1 MGNNYVGQFLI
12 SHGGKIKCER
22 KVEEATYFMN
32 DSGDENS
39 SSYCL
44 LLTIKKMTTF
54 HKSLEPPTSVYP
66 SLKNKQ
72 INGIIV
78 KNTFTISLSVGYL
91 VKF

>member
-1 MGNNYVGQFLI
+1 M
-12 SHGGKIKCER
+12 
-22 KVEEATYFMN
+22 EEATYFMN

-54 HKSLEPPTSVYP
+54 HKSLEPPTSVYDP

>member
-1 MGNNYVGQFLI
+1 
-12 SHGGKIKCER
+12 
-22 KVEEATYFMN
+22 MN
-32 DSGDENS
+32 DPGDENS

-54 HKSLEPPTSVYP
+54 HKSLEPPTSVYVRTHP

>member
-1 MGNNYVGQFLI
+1 M
-12 SHGGKIKCER
+12 
-22 KVEEATYFMN
+22 EEATYFMN

-54 HKSLEPPTSVYP
+54 HKSLEPPTSVYVRTHP

-72 INGIIV
+72 INGMIV
-78 KNTFTISLSVGYL
+78 KKIHLRFHCQLDIW
-91 VKF
+91 